1 DRSPAGGRPPGHR
14 REGPGQGRVAAPG
27 RGAYR
32 RYDGRPATRLD
43 DAAARLLDR
52 WKGDLRRLRDE
63 AEGDSRRIADLLQAF
78 DGIGP
83 TGASIFLREVQQV
96 WPAVRP
102 FADDLVLR
110 GARAAGLPQDAES
123 LAGLVDEDDFAGLA
137 SALVRIARDPDLL
150 HRDGDEPSA

>member
-1 DRSPAGGRPPGHR
+1 YRWQVYLRGLGEVA
-14 REGPGQGRVAAPG
+14 QGEP
-27 RGAYR
+27 
-32 RYDGRPATRLD
+32 
-43 DAAARLLDR
+43 
-52 WKGDLRRLRDE
+52 
-63 AEGDSRRIADLLQAF
+63 RRIADLLQPV

-83 TGASIFLREVQQV
+83 TGASIFLREVQRV

-102 FADDLVLR
+102 FADELVLK

-150 HRDGDEPSA
+150 QE